1 MDGWKERKERKRKR
15 KVRAGYHTRGWKDR
29 ERKGNR
35 KYRET
40 LAAKVHRLVDAPSLP
55 LLPTTAE
62 YKGKKMK
69 KTNLDR
75 VINKGKKCD
84 QNSEKNTYH

>member
-1 MDGWKERKERKRKR
+1 MEKKGKKGKKCPSRDVIRVDEKIEREKEKEK
-15 KVRAGYHTRGWKDR
+15 
-29 ERKGNR
+29 E

-62 YKGKKMK
+62 YKGKK
-69 KTNLDR
+69 
-75 VINKGKKCD
+75 
-84 QNSEKNTYH
+84 